1 MIPAGAT
8 AAIHASAVAWVG
20 KGILILG
27 EAGSGK
33 STLVGQL
40 LAHGAYLVADD
51 LVRLENRDGRLFARA
66 SGAMG
71 LIELRGSGIF
81 RIATTNGVPVS
92 LCVELA
98 SAHDQERLPERA
110 VLRLAGAELPVLR
123 AERHD
128 RLAAGQ
134 VLLAL
139 WARRTD

>member
-1 MIPAGAT
+1 MTLAGPT
-8 AAIHASAVAWVG
+8 GAIHASAVAWVG

-27 EAGSGK
+27 ESGSGK

-40 LAHGAYLVADD
+40 LAQGAYLVADD
-51 LVRLENRDGRLFARA
+51 LVRLEPRRGRLIVRA
-66 SGAMG
+66 SGAPG

-81 RIATTNGVPVS
+81 RIATTNGVPVD

-98 SAHDQERLPERA
+98 PADDRERLPARSA
-110 VLRLAGAELPVLR
+110 VTLAGIEVPMLR

-134 VLLAL
+134 VLVAL
-139 WARRTD
+139 CGRRIA

>member
-1 MIPAGAT
+1 VT

-20 KGILILG
+20 RGILILG

-33 STLVGQL
+33 SRLVGQL

-51 LVRLENRDGRLFARA
+51 LVRLINRNGRLHARA
-66 SGAMG
+66 SGAPG

-81 RIATTNGVPVS
+81 RIATMSGVPVN
-92 LCVELA
+92 LCVQLA
-98 SAHDQERLPERA
+98 SVDDQERLPERPA
-110 VLRLAGAELPVLR
+110 LSLAGTEVPLLR
-123 AERHD
+123 AGRHD
-128 RLAAGQ
+128 RLTAGQ